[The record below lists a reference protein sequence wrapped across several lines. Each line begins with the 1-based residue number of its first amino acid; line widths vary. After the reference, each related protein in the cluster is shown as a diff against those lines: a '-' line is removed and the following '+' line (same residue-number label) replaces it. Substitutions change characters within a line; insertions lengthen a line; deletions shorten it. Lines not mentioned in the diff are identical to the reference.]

1 MMVSAL
7 ILKCVFKNTTKTQE
21 KHSISALPA
30 FSEETIL
37 YYKLVNNI
45 NIKSCSGLP
54 NLSTIIHS
62 QVCILFECPLGC
74 TVLVNRETKVFYYTQ
89 ISLSGIKKLCAN
101 NKINMLSSSDIAKL
115 NYVFLSATFKTQV
128 PYFFV

>member
-7 ILKCVFKNTTKTQE
+7 IIKCVFKNTTKTQE

-54 NLSTIIHS
+54 NLSTDIHS

-74 TVLVNRETKVFYYTQ
+74 TVLVNRETKVFITP
-89 ISLSGIKKLCAN
+89 KL
-101 NKINMLSSSDIAKL
+101 
-115 NYVFLSATFKTQV
+115 VFLASKNCVLTIK
-128 PYFFV
+128 